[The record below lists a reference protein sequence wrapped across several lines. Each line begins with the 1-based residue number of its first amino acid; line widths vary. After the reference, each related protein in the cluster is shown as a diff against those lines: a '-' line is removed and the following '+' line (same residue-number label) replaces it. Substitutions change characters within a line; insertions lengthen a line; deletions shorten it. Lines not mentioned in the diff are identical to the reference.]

1 VDDALRRLDEEVI
14 HLRGPIGEDYLDL
27 ADPPQGGSSDPGL
40 RLLPEYDGLLVG
52 YSGRHRTRFLTEQ
65 QLPKVWAKVNGL
77 FSPVVLYGGQLVAS
91 WKTITKNRRTDI
103 EVTMLD
109 PHPVLTDDLFSDA
122 IAATEQVLDLKIT
135 DLRVRSPL
143 R

>member
-1 VDDALRRLDEEVI
+1 M
-14 HLRGPIGEDYLDL
+14 
-27 ADPPQGGSSDPGL
+27 
-40 RLLPEYDGLLVG
+40 
-52 YSGRHRTRFLTEQ
+52 
-65 QLPKVWAKVNGL
+65 
-77 FSPVVLYGGQLVAS
+77 VLYGGQLVAS

-122 IAATEQVLDLKIT
+122 IAATEQILDLKIT